1 MFFTNYEITTLK
13 EHPHFPRRLVLNF
26 LLVIVTAFSL
36 YQMYAI
42 GFPSEGR
49 KEPPHFAVGQSIVA
63 EKSVVQVNVLNGC
76 GVSGVGQRMTSV
88 LRSVGY
94 DVVEMGNYKTFDV
107 KESMVIDRSGN
118 SDVAN
123 KIAAQLGISD
133 KNVLQQISSEYF
145 VTASVVIGRDYKSLH
160 AWK

>member
-1 MFFTNYEITTLK
+1 MTLK
-13 EHPHFPRRLVLNF
+13 EHPHSPRRLVLNI
-26 LLVIVTAFSL
+26 LLIIVAAFSL
-36 YQMYAI
+36 YQVYAI
-42 GFPSEGR
+42 GFPSQGKDER
-49 KEPPHFAVGQSIVA
+49 PHPADGQPAVA
-63 EKSVVQVNVLNGC
+63 EKSVIQVNVLNGC

-88 LRSVGY
+88 LRSAGY

-123 KIAAQLGISD
+123 AIAARLGISE

-145 VTASVVIGRDYKSLH
+145 VTASVVIGRDYKTLR
-160 AWK
+160 ALK